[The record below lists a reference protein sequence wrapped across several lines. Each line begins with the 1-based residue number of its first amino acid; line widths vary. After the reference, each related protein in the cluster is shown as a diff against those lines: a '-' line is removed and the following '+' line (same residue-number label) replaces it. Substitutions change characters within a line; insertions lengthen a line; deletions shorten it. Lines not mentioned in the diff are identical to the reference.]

1 MVRYAIPVADGRMCL
16 HFGHCE
22 EFVFVDADEGAITG
36 VTRKTPPAH
45 APGVIPA
52 WVAQE
57 GGEIV
62 IAGGMGMRA
71 QTLFQQHGIE
81 VIVGAPAEP
90 PEELVL
96 KHMSGTLETGSN
108 ACDH

>member
-1 MVRYAIPVADGRMCL
+1 MRYAIPVAGGRMCL

-22 EFVFVDADEGAITG
+22 EFVFVDADGGAITG
-36 VTRKTPPAH
+36 VTRKAPPPH

-52 WVAQE
+52 WVA
-57 GGEIV
+57 GENALIV

-71 QTLFQQHGIE
+71 QELFQQHGIE
-81 VIVGAPAEP
+81 VIAGAPAEP

-96 KHMSGTLETGSN
+96 KHMRGTLETGKN